1 MRSLKL
7 DGVLS
12 AEYIGR
18 WVPCEE
24 ALPPERMGVLILATP
39 EPCPRFAWL
48 RYSGGEDRYPFFV
61 CSDLAATEI
70 RGACQKDE
78 IQAVTH
84 WYSPVAEG
92 LPFAN
97 LNNIERS
104 EMGLV
109 GKNTE
114 DWWMAYDF
122 DTYKTKTPEPVY
134 HYLKDSSLVCSPTLL
149 KLPVS

>member
-1 MRSLKL
+1 MLSLKL
-7 DGVLS
+7 NGVLS

-24 ALPPERMGVLILATP
+24 ALPPERMGVLIIATP
-39 EPCPRFAWL
+39 EHCPRFAWL

-61 CSDLAATEI
+61 CSDLAATEV
-70 RGACQKDE
+70 RGACAKDE

-92 LPFAN
+92 LPFVD
-97 LNNIERS
+97 LNKIERS
-104 EMGLV
+104 EKGLV
-109 GKNTE
+109 GKSTE

-122 DTYKTKTPEPVY
+122 DTYKTKIAEKPY
-134 HYLKDSSLVCSPTLL
+134 PTLKNRGL
-149 KLPVS
+149 ITNAKPLFVTIS